1 MLKKIKFRIIKNI
14 TILLLI
20 FVGFLFLFFWTF
32 FLDFKEKAFIN
43 AKNNIE
49 LNVDKYTDKL
59 ESKIILFDKISVNQ
73 YIKDIKNTN
82 FISNVKIK
90 YNKILF
96 NKESLIFQTN

>member
-1 MLKKIKFRIIKNI
+1 MLKRIKFRIIKNI

-59 ESKIILFDKISVNQ
+59 ESKIILFDKISYRSHRN
-73 YIKDIKNTN
+73 
-82 FISNVKIK
+82 
-90 YNKILF
+90 
-96 NKESLIFQTN
+96 